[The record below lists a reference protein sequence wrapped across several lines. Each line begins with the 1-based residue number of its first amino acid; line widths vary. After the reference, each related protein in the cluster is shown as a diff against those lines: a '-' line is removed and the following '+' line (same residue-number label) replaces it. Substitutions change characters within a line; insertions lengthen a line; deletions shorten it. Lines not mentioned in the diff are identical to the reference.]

1 MTTEHQ
7 EIGIVRR
14 CRRCDRWQSIEHFDE
29 LGKLCKACCS
39 HKGTANRRIA
49 HMRGIVL
56 TPKAR
61 AYLNEGRSAAA

>member
-1 MTTEHQ
+1 
-7 EIGIVRR
+7 
-14 CRRCDRWQSIEHFDE
+14 
-29 LGKLCKACCS
+29 LCKACCS

-61 AYLNEGRSAAA
+61 AYLNEGRVVAA